1 MNKWSFNFLLL
12 RKLSDVLDISESEI
26 ARRCGMKQQVF
37 NRYTNEE
44 VMLSMGVLMKICNSL
59 RMPAYYFV
67 SEDNKHEIPN
77 RECATIP
84 LDYWQPISWDVQTVE
99 QTFGIGAG
107 RIHWKDVADA
117 MGVTEQKPRGRFMM
131 KTRFPVD
138 DFLKTCNTLNLSP
151 FLFLVDKNRD
161 ANRQKNGNRKATIP
175 VASAAGNNEA
185 LRADIRELKRK
196 LGDMN
201 GTVEDI
207 TKKYD
212 DLLRR
217 HTALLDRHNELER
230 RFNDMFGYERIGM
243 AADDP
248 DSM

>member
-84 LDYWQPISWDVQTVE
+84 LDYWMPISWDMQAAE
-99 QTFGIGAG
+99 QTFGNGAG
-107 RIHWKDVADA
+107 RIHWKDVAEA

-138 DFLKTCNTLNLSP
+138 DFLKTCNVLNLSP

-161 ANRQKNGNRKATIP
+161 TNKRKNGNRKATVP
-175 VASAAGNNEA
+175 VTPAADNNDG
-185 LRADIRELKRK
+185 LRADIKEMAGK
-196 LGDMN
+196 LADMN
-201 GTVEDI
+201 AAMTDI
-207 TKKYD
+207 TAKYD

-230 RFNDMFGYERIGM
+230 RFNDFVGYDRTLT
-243 AADDP
+243 AADQED
-248 DSM
+248 M